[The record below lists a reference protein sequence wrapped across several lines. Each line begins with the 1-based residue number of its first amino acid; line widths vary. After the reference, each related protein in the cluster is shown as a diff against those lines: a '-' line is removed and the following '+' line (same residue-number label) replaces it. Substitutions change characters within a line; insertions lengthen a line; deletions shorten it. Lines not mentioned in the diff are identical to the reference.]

1 MTAPAW
7 SNHEF
12 HIRRANI
19 DDAGLLAELGAR
31 TFVETFAEH
40 NSTEDMAAYLASSF
54 SEGQQAAE
62 LADPDS
68 TIYIAEANGVAT
80 GYAMLHS
87 GLAPAC
93 VTDDKPI
100 ELVRLYVSREQLGH
114 GVGAGL
120 MQACINEA
128 DHQGYRTMWLGVW
141 ENNHRAQ
148 AFYRKWNFR
157 DVGTHIFQLGQDAQ
171 TDILME
177 RSVSISE
184 ELVYSV

>member
-7 SNHEF
+7 SNPNF
-12 HIRRANI
+12 QIRRANI

-31 TFVETFAEH
+31 TFVETFAQD
-40 NSTEDMAAYLASSF
+40 NSDEDMDAYLASSF
-54 SEGQQAAE
+54 NEVQQAAE

-68 TIYIAEANGVAT
+68 TIYIAETNGIAI
-80 GYAMLHS
+80 GYAMLRS
-87 GLAPAC
+87 GDVPDC
-93 VTDDKPI
+93 VTNDTPI
-100 ELVRLYVSREQLGH
+100 ELVRLYISREHLGS

-128 DHQGYRTMWLGVW
+128 GHQGYRTMWLGVW

-148 AFYRKWNFR
+148 AFYRKWKFR

-177 RSVSISE
+177 RAVSVSE
-184 ELVYSV
+184 

>member
-1 MTAPAW
+1 VVYGYPSFTVW
-7 SNHEF
+7 SKTNLI
-12 HIRRANI
+12 IRQAKV
-19 DDAGLLAELGAR
+19 DDASLLAKLGAR
-31 TFVETFAEH
+31 TFAETFAED

-68 TIYIAEANGVAT
+68 TIYIAETNGVAT

-87 GLAPAC
+87 GLAPDC

-120 MQACINEA
+120 MQTCINEA
-128 DHQGYRTMWLGVW
+128 NLQGHHTMWLGVW

-148 AFYRKWNFR
+148 AFYRKWKFR

-177 RSVSISE
+177 RSISVSE
-184 ELVYSV
+184 